1 MASSLHGVERIRARK
16 GLAHQWLPGSALLLL
31 IVVAV
36 GVLPERPGVQE
47 HICTSQ
53 HPVTACRVW

>member
-1 MASSLHGVERIRARK
+1 MASFLDGIERVRSRN

-47 HICTSQ
+47 HICTSR
-53 HPVTACRVW
+53 HPVTACQVW